1 MVTEVEAR
9 PLLSGA
15 GGYWQVIDEVASTMV
30 IQQQDSL
37 SYNPACAVGLC
48 WPLLSKLLAASFS
61 LFSPFSEKLLA
72 VVVQTVVRF

>member
-1 MVTEVEAR
+1 MKEKEVR
-9 PLLSGA
+9 PLLLGA

-48 WPLLSKLLAASFS
+48 WPLLSKLFEPKICLY
-61 LFSPFSEKLLA
+61 
-72 VVVQTVVRF
+72 